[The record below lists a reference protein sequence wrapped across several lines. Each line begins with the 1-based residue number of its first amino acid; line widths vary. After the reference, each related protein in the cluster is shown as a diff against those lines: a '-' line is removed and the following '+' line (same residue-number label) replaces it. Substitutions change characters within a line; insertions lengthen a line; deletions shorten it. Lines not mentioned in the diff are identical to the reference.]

1 MNRDTR
7 KTATHKTH
15 CIIPRHFQPEV
26 DVRVDRTS
34 SCCDIRQSNTRQ
46 RSRREER
53 QEETDFLSLP
63 RLCPF
68 FPLLFFFS
76 SSLLPGQKTHLTEAQ
91 FILTFWYLS
100 SLSSFRGKWDDRLSG
115 QKFPWNSRYWE
126 GKSAKRKEKKN
137 LLDAHRALIHST
149 FPSVHSIDSSR
160 DNFSPPPSWI
170 LFNPGDAPARA
181 ITIPAST
188 WRGCGS
194 SGGGVSRLW
203 RSNCEPH
210 CFSVLC
216 NWLAAAGPVG
226 GRLTKL
232 ENNEPAGKQYL
243 DDSTARSL
251 PFPFRPP
258 STDYIAPPL
267 PVFRYSARK
276 GVEKNTARREGC
288 LVKCI
293 WLRDDIFLVTKHPS
307 QLHFDSFWL
316 IVASS
321 SAVFDP
327 GQSKRL
333 N

>member
-1 MNRDTR
+1 MIVSRVKSFLEIVGTEKKRAQKGKKRKISWTR
-7 KTATHKTH
+7 TEHSSTPHFHPSTVSTVVA
-15 CIIPRHFQPEV
+15 IISAPLLPE
-26 DVRVDRTS
+26 S
-34 SCCDIRQSNTRQ
+34 SSIPGMHRLAQS
-46 RSRREER
+46 
-53 QEETDFLSLP
+53 P
-63 RLCPF
+63 
-68 FPLLFFFS
+68 FPL
-76 SSLLPGQKTHLTEAQ
+76 
-91 FILTFWYLS
+91 
-100 SLSSFRGKWDDRLSG
+100 R
-115 QKFPWNSRYWE
+115 
-126 GKSAKRKEKKN
+126 
-137 LLDAHRALIHST
+137 
-149 FPSVHSIDSSR
+149 
-160 DNFSPPPSWI
+160 
-170 LFNPGDAPARA
+170 
-181 ITIPAST
+181 

-194 SGGGVSRLW
+194 GGGGVSRLW

-307 QLHFDSFWL
+307 QLHFDS
-316 IVASS
+316 SS
-321 SAVFDP
+321 LRHP
-327 GQSKRL
+327 GFSTRA
-333 N
+333 NRND

>member
-1 MNRDTR
+1 M
-7 KTATHKTH
+7 
-15 CIIPRHFQPEV
+15 IV
-26 DVRVDRTS
+26 SRVKS
-34 SCCDIRQSNTRQ
+34 FLEIVGI
-46 RSRREER
+46 EKER
-53 QEETDFLSLP
+53 A
-63 RLCPF
+63 
-68 FPLLFFFS
+68 
-76 SSLLPGQKTHLTEAQ
+76 QK
-91 FILTFWYLS
+91 
-100 SLSSFRGKWDDRLSG
+100 GK
-115 QKFPWNSRYWE
+115 
-126 GKSAKRKEKKN
+126 KRKISWTRTE
-137 LLDAHRALIHST
+137 HSST
-149 FPSVHSIDSSR
+149 PHFHPSTVSTVVAIISA
-160 DNFSPPPSWI
+160 PPPPWI

-194 SGGGVSRLW
+194 GGGGVSRLW

-267 PVFRYSARK
+267 SVFRYSARK

-307 QLHFDSFWL
+307 QLHFDSFWS